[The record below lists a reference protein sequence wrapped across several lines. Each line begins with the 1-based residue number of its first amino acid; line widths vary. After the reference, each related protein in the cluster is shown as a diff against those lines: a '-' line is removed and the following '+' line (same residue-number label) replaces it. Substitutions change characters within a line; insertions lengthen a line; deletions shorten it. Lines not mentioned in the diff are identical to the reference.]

1 MKWEHGGKNL
11 NQEEPEK
18 ILPLREGLPKCNVKD
33 VRRGEKEDGRTR
45 TNKRKHFDDT

>member
-1 MKWEHGGKNL
+1 MAVKISIRKSE
-11 NQEEPEK
+11 QK
-18 ILPLREGLPKCNVKD
+18 ILPLREGLPKCNVKE